1 MHRNHGSAKE
11 RELRARLAQMAHTLP
26 MLRAT
31 LNERRLT
38 CGKKGCRCSTG
49 ERHRALYAVS
59 AREGKTRQSF
69 VPQEREATVR
79 QWVENFHRVRELLD
93 ELSELFW
100 EQVRGKK
107 P

>member
-1 MHRNHGSAKE
+1 MSAKE
-11 RELRARLAQMAHTLP
+11 RALRARLAQMVHALP
-26 MLRAT
+26 LLRAT

-38 CGKKGCRCSTG
+38 CGKKGCRCHEG
-49 ERHRALYAVS
+49 ERHQALYVVS
-59 AREGKTRQSF
+59 VREGKTRQAF

-79 QWVENFHRVRELLD
+79 QWVENFHKVRGLLD

-100 EQVRGKK
+100 EQMRRKK